1 MVSVEMER
9 QIMNNQTILEGKYT
23 TAKIFADEIDSE
35 SLGRLQTMVDMEQF
49 KDCKIRVMPDIS
61 PTKGSIVG
69 LTIRHPR
76 SIAFPGLLGTDLYCG
91 IKVVQLD
98 VGKRPPDLN
107 KLDKVI
113 RNNIPAGV
121 GQIRQE
127 PHRFAR
133 HMDEFRGKITAPL
146 DFNKSLR
153 SIGSLGGGN
162 HFIEL
167 DKDHKGNFYLSVHS
181 GSRNFG
187 ADISRYWLDRAFR
200 EEDNDDLPYYLSPL
214 RDPESIKLYIHDL
227 KAAERFAENNVNA
240 IINTICSEMK
250 FKVKMQ
256 AYSLHNYP
264 HYLVNGDCILR
275 KGAVFSGTAT
285 AWSIIGLNM
294 RDGLLLVKPK
304 GEERDLINEWNNSF
318 PHGAGR
324 LYSRADTLQ
333 RFTVNQF
340 KKEMNGIFSTSIN
353 KDTIDECPMAYKSSD
368 KIIDRTEHLIRVC
381 CRLKPVYNFKGG
393 K

>member
-61 PTKGSIVG
+61 PAKGSIVG
-69 LTIRHPR
+69 LTIRHSR
-76 SIAFPGLLGTDLYCG
+76 TIAFPGLLGTDLYCG

-162 HFIEL
+162 HFIE
-167 DKDHKGNFYLSVHS
+167 DRKSV
-181 GSRNFG
+181 
-187 ADISRYWLDRAFR
+187 
-200 EEDNDDLPYYLSPL
+200 
-214 RDPESIKLYIHDL
+214 
-227 KAAERFAENNVNA
+227 V
-240 IINTICSEMK
+240 
-250 FKVKMQ
+250 
-256 AYSLHNYP
+256 
-264 HYLVNGDCILR
+264 
-275 KGAVFSGTAT
+275 
-285 AWSIIGLNM
+285 
-294 RDGLLLVKPK
+294 
-304 GEERDLINEWNNSF
+304 
-318 PHGAGR
+318 
-324 LYSRADTLQ
+324 
-333 RFTVNQF
+333 
-340 KKEMNGIFSTSIN
+340 
-353 KDTIDECPMAYKSSD
+353 
-368 KIIDRTEHLIRVC
+368 
-381 CRLKPVYNFKGG
+381 
-393 K
+393 